1 MPAVIRQIME
11 EICMPTIFLD
21 ESGFTGQDLL
31 NSEQPVFTVATLNYP
46 ETICQQLKANFF
58 NNVRSVELKHSALR
72 KSPRQ
77 QRMVLAF
84 LDELSRNVQSVKISM
99 VHKRY
104 ALTAK
109 LVDLVG
115 EPAAHEDGVNF
126 YEDDAASAF
135 ANLLY
140 YVLPAIGG
148 EDFYEGLLQRFQN
161 MLRVLDRK
169 SYDRFFQPLFEEK
182 YPDEIDQLLWAFRAC
197 HLNIGYDLLR
207 RIKISYDL
215 IGLASTGPLDVGLTS
230 TLGLMMK
237 WRAQLSGH
245 ITLIHDDS
253 SRMANDERIWKA
265 LVNPNAPAAVF
276 GDDQRRWVF
285 PNVIEETLLECSR
298 DWNGL
303 QLADVL
309 AGATTHWAKWIIEGK
324 KLEDEYA
331 RNLDAVVPLLLD
343 DADTIWP
350 TLDFTPREG
359 FDGSSSLDYFSQL
372 LMDMDSGQT

>member
-1 MPAVIRQIME
+1 
-11 EICMPTIFLD
+11 MPTIFLD

-31 NSEQPVFTVATLNYP
+31 NSEQPVFTIATLNYP
-46 ETICQQLKANFF
+46 ETTCQQLKANFF
-58 NNVRSVELKHSALR
+58 NNVRSVELKHSSLR

-84 LDELSRNVQSVKISM
+84 LKELSRNNESVKISL

-109 LVDLVG
+109 LVDLVV
-115 EPAAHEDGVNF
+115 EPAAREDGINL
-126 YEDDAASAF
+126 YEDGAAPAF

-140 YVLPAIGG
+140 YVLPTIGG
-148 EDFYEGLLQRFQN
+148 EDFYEDLLQRFQN
-161 MLRVLDRK
+161 MLRALDRE
-169 SYDRFFQPLFEEK
+169 SYNRFFQPLFEEK
-182 YPDEIDQLLWAFRAC
+182 YPAEIDQLLGAFRAC
-197 HLNIGYDLLR
+197 HLNIGYDLL
-207 RIKISYDL
+207 ID
-215 IGLASTGPLDVGLTS
+215 LASTSPLDVGLTS

-237 WRAQLSGH
+237 WRAQLSDH

-253 SRMANDERIWKA
+253 SRMANDEHIWKA
-265 LVNPNAPAAVF
+265 LVDPNVPAFVF
-276 GDDQRRWVF
+276 GDDQHRWVF
-285 PNVIEETLLECSR
+285 PNVIEETLLESSR

-309 AGATTHWAKWIIEGK
+309 AGATTHWVKWIIKGK
-324 KLEDEYA
+324 NLEDEYA

-350 TLDFTPREG
+350 TLIIPREK
-359 FDGSSSLDYFSQL
+359 DLI
-372 LMDMDSGQT
+372 